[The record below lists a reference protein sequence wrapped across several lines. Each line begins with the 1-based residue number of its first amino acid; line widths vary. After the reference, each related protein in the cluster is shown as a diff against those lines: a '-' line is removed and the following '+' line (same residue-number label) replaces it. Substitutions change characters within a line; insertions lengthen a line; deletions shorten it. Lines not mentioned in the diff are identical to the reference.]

1 MNKIPATVIT
11 GFLGAG
17 KTSIIRHMI
26 ENNNNKKLAF
36 LINEFGDLGIDRE
49 VLLGCGMED
58 CQEEDIVELS
68 NGCICCTVAD
78 DFLPTMEKLLDR
90 EKSTPTHI
98 N

>member
-78 DFLPTMEKLLDR
+78 DFFTNNGK
-90 EKSTPTHI
+90 I
-98 N
+98 A